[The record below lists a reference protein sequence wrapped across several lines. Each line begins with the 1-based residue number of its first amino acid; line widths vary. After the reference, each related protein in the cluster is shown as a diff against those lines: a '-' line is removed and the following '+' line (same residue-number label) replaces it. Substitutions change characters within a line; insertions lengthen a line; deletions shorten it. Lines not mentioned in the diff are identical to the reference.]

1 MSEQCAKKHTL
12 KRILLLTLIPIRI
25 VNMTAKNLEYRK
37 GRVQEK
43 TIEEG
48 NLPENAPPVNS
59 SIPPEYITLL
69 TSGDDL
75 SSTALSMCVILLFI
89 TYYFRNS
96 TLSYFPY
103 PNDHLFSNLKQKA
116 RKIYFLYL

>member
-1 MSEQCAKKHTL
+1 
-12 KRILLLTLIPIRI
+12 
-25 VNMTAKNLEYRK
+25 MTAKNLEYQE

-69 TSGDDL
+69 TSGDDI
-75 SSTALSMCVILLFI
+75 SSTASPFPCVRFSCSSLQKLYTLIFSLFQLSFVFQ
-89 TYYFRNS
+89 
-96 TLSYFPY
+96 P
-103 PNDHLFSNLKQKA
+103 KKEG
-116 RKIYFLYL
+116 